1 MASARA
7 RQQRLERKAQRRRD
21 KRERSRHQAAPMAVR
36 FGTGLPKM
44 SETLVAFAEPLL
56 VGVPETEE
64 GWRAGLYLAACV
76 WNGVVSGLPEAEL
89 TAQLQ
94 RELGWSPE
102 VSGLVGHLIE
112 RKQRLFADDS
122 RFIFDV
128 RTRQDGDRVH
138 VLAASGLAR

>member
-1 MASARA
+1 MGSERA

-21 KRERSRHQAAPMAVR
+21 KRERSRHRAAPMVVR

-94 RELGWSPE
+94 RALGGPPE
-102 VSGLVGHLIE
+102 GPGLVGRLIE

-128 RTRQDGDRVH
+128 RTRQDGARVH
-138 VLAASGLAR
+138 VLAASGLTQ